1 MAPGHPPHR
10 TGPTHACPCTPGPR
24 RALPSLYQEIKQHQL
39 HFCQGE
45 GIFFPGSSWGGGEV
59 QGLGRRVQPG
69 AAFKQSRCLCPQTAS
84 LNTERGRKLP
94 ASTLGLLSHPEP
106 PQPGTGSTHLGGAQ
120 AANLGPCIPP
130 AAPSPRAPIR
140 GAHTGA
146 QRTRPGLRGRLELAR
161 LGLIWRFLRCSCSS
175 QLLPSPKR
183 GRELA
188 ASASPAAFLLTSF
201 LLNGL

>member
-84 LNTERGRKLP
+84 LNTERGRELP

-146 QRTRPGLRGRLELAR
+146 QRTRPGLRRRLELAR